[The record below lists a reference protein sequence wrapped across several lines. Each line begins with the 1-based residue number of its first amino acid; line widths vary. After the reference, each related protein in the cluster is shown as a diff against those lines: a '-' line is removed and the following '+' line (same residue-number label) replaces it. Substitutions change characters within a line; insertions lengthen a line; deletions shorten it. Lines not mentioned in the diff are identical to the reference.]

1 MFNRERGLNL
11 KGEATPAQIKLAE
24 AIHALIGMELPVEKT
39 KQAYSDYIGRH
50 SRKYEQKQRE
60 VS

>member
-11 KGEATPAQIKLAE
+11 KGEATQAQIKRAE
-24 AIHALIGMELPVEKT
+24 AIHALIGAELPAEKT

-50 SRKYEQKQRE
+50 SRK
-60 VS
+60 

>member
-11 KGEATPAQIKLAE
+11 KGEATPAQIKRAE
-24 AIHALIGMELPVEKT
+24 DIHALIGAELPAEKT
-39 KQAYSDYIGRH
+39 KQAYSDYIGRY
-50 SRKYEQKQRE
+50 SVKYEQKRKE